1 MNAKEKLLARIIR
14 VNQAGELGAQKIYT
28 AQKKVFEFLGKYDD
42 VKEISRMAEE
52 EQEHLDYFNAKIKT
66 HNVRP
71 TILGPMWEIGA
82 TAFGF
87 STAIMGSKAAY
98 TCTEAV
104 EEVIVEHYQD
114 QIDLLEGIDPEL
126 QSKIKKF
133 QQDEEGHKQTAIEHG
148 SQQVFAY
155 KILRQILRKTTQAAV
170 FVAEKI

>member
-1 MNAKEKLLARIIR
+1 MNAKEKLLSRIII

-28 AQKKVFEFLGKYDD
+28 AQKKVFGFLGKYDD

-52 EQEHLDYFNAKIKT
+52 EQEHLDYFNTKIKT

-82 TAFGF
+82 TAIGF

>member
-1 MNAKEKLLARIIR
+1 
-14 VNQAGELGAQKIYT
+14 
-28 AQKKVFEFLGKYDD
+28 
-42 VKEISRMAEE
+42 
-52 EQEHLDYFNAKIKT
+52 KIKM

-82 TAFGF
+82 TAIGF

>member
-42 VKEISRMAEE
+42 VKEISGMAEE
-52 EQEHLDYFNAKIKT
+52 EQEHLDYFNTKIKT

-71 TILGPMWEIGA
+71 TILGPVWKIGA
-82 TAFGF
+82 TAIGF

>member
-42 VKEISRMAEE
+42 VKEISRMAKE

-82 TAFGF
+82 TAIGF

>member
-82 TAFGF
+82 TTIGF

>member
-28 AQKKVFEFLGKYDD
+28 AQKKVFGFLGKYDD

-82 TAFGF
+82 TAIGF

>member
-52 EQEHLDYFNAKIKT
+52 EQEHLDYFNTKIKT

-71 TILGPMWEIGA
+71 TILVPMWEFGA
-82 TAFGF
+82 SAIGF

>member
-1 MNAKEKLLARIIR
+1 MNAKKKLLARIIR

-42 VKEISRMAEE
+42 VREISRMAEE

-82 TAFGF
+82 TAIGF

>member
-52 EQEHLDYFNAKIKT
+52 EQEHLDYFNTKIKT

-82 TAFGF
+82 TAVGF

>member
-1 MNAKEKLLARIIR
+1 MNAKKKLLARIIR

-52 EQEHLDYFNAKIKT
+52 EQEHLDYFNTKIKT

-82 TAFGF
+82 TAIGF

-104 EEVIVEHYQD
+104 EEVIVEHYED
-114 QIDLLEGIDPEL
+114 QINLLEGIDPEL

-170 FVAEKI
+170 FVAGKI

>member
-14 VNQAGELGAQKIYT
+14 VNQAGEIGAQKIYT
-28 AQKKVFEFLGKYDD
+28 AQKKVFGFLGKYDD

-52 EQEHLDYFNAKIKT
+52 EQEHLDYFNTKIKT

-71 TILGPMWEIGA
+71 TILGPIWEIGA
-82 TAFGF
+82 TAIGF

-126 QSKIKKF
+126 QSKIRKF

>member
-1 MNAKEKLLARIIR
+1 MNAKEKLLAKIIR
-14 VNQAGELGAQKIYT
+14 VNQAGELGAQKIYS
-28 AQKKVFEFLGKYDD
+28 AQKKVFEFLGKHDD

-52 EQEHLDYFNAKIKT
+52 EKEHLDYFNNKIKK
-66 HNVRP
+66 HNIRP
-71 TILGPMWEIGA
+71 TILGPIWEIGA
-82 TAFGF
+82 TAIGL

-104 EEVIVEHYQD
+104 EEVIVEHYQN
-114 QIDLLEGIDPEL
+114 QIDLLEGVDHEL

-148 SQQVFAY
+148 SQQAFAY
-155 KILRQILRKTTQAAV
+155 KILRQVLRKTTQAAV